1 MLGDLFSIIDEMRRR
16 DYLGQFELMV
26 LLAVMS
32 IGEEAYGVPIA
43 RALEAAADRE
53 VGLGSVYAALERL
66 EEKSLV
72 SSRTGDPTPER
83 GGRAKQYFEVTS
95 AGRRAARDAQRTF
108 TRLWK
113 RTPALKGSAA

>member
-1 MLGDLFSIIDEMRRR
+1 MRRR

-26 LLAVMS
+26 LLAVIR
-32 IGEEAYGVPIA
+32 IGEDAYGVPIT
-43 RALEAAADRE
+43 RELEAASGRE
-53 VGLGSVYAALERL
+53 VGIGSVYAALERL

-95 AGRRAARDAQRTF
+95 AGHGAVRDARRTL
-108 TRLWK
+108 TRLWS
-113 RTPALKGSAA
+113 RLPDLKGNTA

>member
-1 MLGDLFSIIDEMRRR
+1 MRQR

-32 IGEEAYGVPIA
+32 IGEDAYGVPIA
-43 RALEAAADRE
+43 RELEAATGRE
-53 VGLGSVYAALERL
+53 VSLGSVYAALERL
-66 EEKSLV
+66 AEKSLV

-95 AGRRAARDAQRTF
+95 AGRRAVREARRTF

-113 RTPALKGSAA
+113 RLPD